1 MKKLSLIALLTMGLT
16 HGAMAA
22 YHQAPPAF
30 NYKDASAVFIDLDT
44 AEYDITYNFTDKT
57 VTVESTLTFD
67 SKEDGYPIF
76 DLVAEPSEVILDGA
90 VVVTEAIKDPD
101 LQTTLR
107 VAQEKIS
114 SGRHE
119 IKLKHNITTNVVFTE
134 QGLASGFWM
143 SDLNDRRY
151 LEQYLPT
158 NLEFD
163 QYKMSMKVSII
174 GAEGKS
180 HVLKANG
187 KVSKLS
193 ENSFEVVFPD
203 YYTASSVYFHMFLEK
218 NNTNNAQFYFPSI
231 DGRLIPVDIYTIYN
245 VEDFIVQTKTIL
257 TELEADYGAFPHDQV
272 IIYGNAPSGGMEHS
286 GATITSLKALGHE
299 LFHSYHA
306 RALMPANGNAGWMD
320 EAIARWR
327 DNKYPLTA
335 KLTFS
340 STRLAGHS
348 IWTRM
353 TDRMAYTEGSAF
365 LSWIAFR
372 MNEKGLSFKTFLK
385 DYFQEY
391 KYTTVTTQLF
401 QAEITEASGL
411 DLKADFDQYIY
422 GKTPVST
429 LKVSPPHAH
438 EENPYHPKLSKQQL
452 LDLTWL

>member
-1 MKKLSLIALLTMGLT
+1 MKKLSLIAVLTMGLAQV
-16 HGAMAA
+16 AMAA
-22 YHQAPPAF
+22 YHQAPAAF
-30 NYKDASAVFIDLDT
+30 NYKDGSAVFIDLDT
-44 AEYDITYNFTDKT
+44 AEYEITYNFTDKI

-67 SKEDGYPIF
+67 SKEDGHPIF
-76 DLVAEPSEVILDGA
+76 DLVAEPSEVILDGE
-90 VVVTEAIKDPD
+90 VVMTEAIKDPD

-107 VAQEKIS
+107 VVQSKIS

-119 IKLKHNITTNVVFTE
+119 IKLKHNITTNVVFNE
-134 QGLASGFWM
+134 EGLASGFWM

-158 NLEFD
+158 NMEYD
-163 QYKMSMKVSII
+163 QYKMSMKVNII

-203 YYTASSVYFHMFLEK
+203 FYTASSVYFHLFLEK
-218 NNTNNAQFYFPSI
+218 NNLNNAQFYFPSI

-245 VEDFIVQTKTIL
+245 VQEFVDQTKTIL
-257 TELEADYGAFPHDQV
+257 TELESDYGAFPHDQL
-272 IIYGNAPSGGMEHS
+272 IIYGNSPSGGMEHS

-299 LFHSYHA
+299 LHHSYHA

-335 KLTFS
+335 KITFS

-391 KYTTVTTQLF
+391 KFTTVTTQLF
-401 QAEITEASGL
+401 QSELTEASGL

-422 GKTPVST
+422 GKNPVST

-438 EENPYHPKLSKQQL
+438 EENPYHPQFSKQQL